1 MTESISFSMAFIFT
15 FFMAGLTG
23 YYVGAYFLGWELVA
37 SLLLALGFIMCTL
50 LLETTLFMI
59 RQAKKSSTKKQS
71 KYSRTKSEKTDPHEK
86 KKKSE

>member
-50 LLETTLFMI
+50 LMETTLFMI
-59 RQAKKSSTKKQS
+59 RQAKKNTIKKQNIS
-71 KYSRTKSEKTDPHEK
+71 YRSKSEKIADSDK
-86 KKKSE
+86 KKKS

>member
-50 LLETTLFMI
+50 LMETTLFMI
-59 RQAKKSSTKKQS
+59 RQAKKNTIKKQNNSYRS
-71 KYSRTKSEKTDPHEK
+71 KNEKIVNDDK
-86 KKKSE
+86 KKKS

>member
-59 RQAKKSSTKKQS
+59 RQAKKNTIKKQNIS
-71 KYSRTKSEKTDPHEK
+71 NRSKSEKIVDSDK
-86 KKKSE
+86 KKKS